1 MLEVDKKNMLVT
13 VEPSV
18 PIGFL
23 NRLLVKQGCTLPVV
37 PEIDLLTIGGL
48 VMGGGLESTSHKYG
62 MFHHICERYELVTAD
77 GECVIADAENN
88 SDLFHA
94 IPMSYGTFGFLTSV
108 TIRMIPYKPYL
119 KLTYRPTYS
128 QAETLSVFERETNK
142 GKIYSTV

>member
-1 MLEVDKKNMLVT
+1 MIEVDKKNMLVT

-23 NRLLVKQGCTLPVV
+23 NRLLVKQGFTLPVV
-37 PEIDLLTIGGL
+37 PEIDHLTIGGL

-77 GECVIADAENN
+77 GECVIADKENN
-88 SDLFHA
+88 IDLFYSVP
-94 IPMSYGTFGFLTSV
+94 ISYGTLGFLTSV
-108 TIRMIPYKPYL
+108 TIRMIPHKPYI

-128 QAETLSVFERETNK
+128 LDETIKVFETETNK
-142 GKIYSTV
+142 GESHC